1 VTARTVEGMAP
12 YPGQARWPDRAR
24 WPMIVTADGCRRRSF
39 GVPGTPVT
47 GQDVT
52 EPSGRDRIAPQCPAG
67 IEVGGQAPRKS
78 RAARTTSASLA
89 R

>member
-1 VTARTVEGMAP
+1 MTARTVEGMAP
-12 YPGQARWPDRAR
+12 YPGQVRWPDRAR

-52 EPSGRDRIAPQCPAG
+52 EP
-67 IEVGGQAPRKS
+67 E
-78 RAARTTSASLA
+78 RTGPHRVAVPGWD
-89 R
+89 